1 MLARLGSFT
10 LKGRLGSTRLGLLT
24 QNRSSTRPSRVEPR
38 AGLVS
43 ARLVGNTA
51 LNKVA
56 ASRTMLNEYDRYMST
71 EPSTGTTLESWK
83 QLQPALPHLA
93 LMARDTFAVPATG
106 AGVERQFSK
115 SGRIDTWAR
124 NRMNPSTVCES
135 MKYNDYLRRKGT
147 PLISCKKRRLLS
159 ELGHLTA
166 SGGDELNDDKDE
178 GSDTEENKIE
188 ILEWEKEWWQK
199 VDSKLVG

>member
-1 MLARLGSFT
+1 MGTIKVVRIEEPIR
-10 LKGRLGSTRLGLLT
+10 KKKLL
-24 QNRSSTRPSRVEPR
+24 SHRPSDETKEYRKRKLADIEEEQNDYR
-38 AGLVS
+38 
-43 ARLVGNTA
+43 TA

-124 NRMNPSTVCES
+124 N
-135 MKYNDYLRRKGT
+135 
-147 PLISCKKRRLLS
+147 
-159 ELGHLTA
+159 
-166 SGGDELNDDKDE
+166 
-178 GSDTEENKIE
+178 
-188 ILEWEKEWWQK
+188 
-199 VDSKLVG
+199 